1 MSKDVEMVRCC
12 FQVVHACGKTF
23 HGARGACCSGVVVPP
38 LFVVCLFG
46 SCGCVSREA
55 GRLAVVFGGVVIVK
69 GEFRDVGCGRQ
80 NGEFKGLICC
90 RKQMGLQTDLWR
102 QQDWQW

>member
-12 FQVVHACGKTF
+12 FQVVHGKTF
-23 HGARGACCSGVVVPP
+23 QWGTQGMCRSGVVLPP

-46 SCGCVSREA
+46 SRGCVSREA
-55 GRLAVVFGGVVIVK
+55 GRLAVVFDGVVIVK
-69 GEFRDVGCGRQ
+69 GEFRGVGCGRQ

-90 RKQMGLQTDLWR
+90 HTQMGLQTDLWR

>member
-1 MSKDVEMVRCC
+1 MWENVPMGHAGRALQRC
-12 FQVVHACGKTF
+12 GGSST
-23 HGARGACCSGVVVPP
+23 
-38 LFVVCLFG
+38 FVVCLFG

-90 RKQMGLQTDLWR
+90 RKQVGLRTDLWR